1 MPAKKS
7 SKKSPAKRVTRAAKS
22 MTTKTRGAVKTVR
35 KAAVKVRKAAGNVR
49 ATTAR
54 ARKIGDAA
62 ITAGAV
68 IKQTADVVDAI
79 TQTAAKRRKLSA
91 PRSRKSTKK

>member
-7 SKKSPAKRVTRAAKS
+7 TTKRVTRAAKS
-22 MTTKTRGAVKTVR
+22 LAKKGSSAVKKGR
-35 KAAVKVRKAAGNVR
+35 SAMKKVRKAVNVR

-62 ITAGAV
+62 ITAGA
-68 IKQTADVVDAI
+68 ILKQTADVVDAVA
-79 TQTAAKRRKLSA
+79 QTTGTRRRKVTS
-91 PRSRKSTKK
+91 PSRKSTKK